1 MVICLQ
7 RVADLHM
14 ALLMPLLL
22 TISCFSRIQIGV
34 AFLVPAHPGSPGNG
48 PLNVCVC
55 KEVRHSRG
63 DQVLCWVWAYDVDC
77 NSAIPTVPRQAMV
90 ELHVQLRDTL
100 ISHRRFCGADRVCG
114 QFVSRP
120 RSV

>member
-1 MVICLQ
+1 MVIYLQ

-14 ALLMPLLL
+14 AQLMPLLL

-55 KEVRHSRG
+55 VCKEVRHSRG
-63 DQVLCWVWAYDVDC
+63 DQVPCWVWAYDVDC

-90 ELHVQLRDTL
+90 ELHVQL
-100 ISHRRFCGADRVCG
+100 
-114 QFVSRP
+114 
-120 RSV
+120 